1 MLSNIGVVMKF
12 RQIEAFRFIMLRGT
26 TAAAAAEMHISQ
38 PAVSRLLADLED
50 HLGFQ
55 LFERKKGRLQPKIEA
70 TDFFRSV
77 EENFLGLEKL
87 EAVAA
92 QIRSRTPTE
101 LKITSTSAIASTLL
115 PMALKEHLKYYPDE
129 RITIH
134 TDGMSEIVAKL
145 QSNQVDA
152 AVGLELPSLTGIERR
167 SIGKVRFVFAA
178 RYDHPLAKKKVICA
192 EDLIGE
198 SVLKVVDRS
207 PVYWSELGGV
217 LNSVKDKLKQTIMID
232 TSHTG
237 YSMIAAG
244 LAVAVVEP
252 FAAEVWKANGVIT
265 RPFEPA
271 VYYPYGIAYP
281 TNTRVHTSLSRF
293 TESVLYAAK
302 QMAKFDETN

>member
-1 MLSNIGVVMKF
+1 MKF

-50 HLGFQ
+50 HLGFR
-55 LFERKKGRLQPKIEA
+55 LFERKKGRLLPTIEA

-77 EENFLGLEKL
+77 EESFLGLEKL
-87 EAVAA
+87 EMVAGK
-92 QIRSRTPTE
+92 IREKAPTE
-101 LKITSTSAIASTLL
+101 LKISSTSAIATTLL

-152 AVGLELPSLTGIERR
+152 AVGLELPPLTGIDRR
-167 SIGKVRFVFAA
+167 SIGMVRFVFAA
-178 RYDHPLAKKKVICA
+178 RHDHPLAKKKVVCA
-192 EDLIGE
+192 DDLIGE
-198 SVLKVVDRS
+198 SVLKVVDNS

-217 LNSVKDKLKQTIMID
+217 ISSVKDKLTQTIMID

-252 FAAEVWKANGVIT
+252 FAANVWKANGVIT

-271 VYYPYGIAYP
+271 IYYPYGISYP
-281 TNTRVHTSLSRF
+281 TNTRPHASLSRF
-293 TESVLYAAK
+293 TESILHAAK
-302 QMAKFDETN
+302 TMPEFGLVDS